1 MFLANLVYLCRLA
14 TPEPKLS
21 EWTVHMDE
29 KIGKLLQTLTSAPE
43 GRRAAKVEVALQ
55 AQREEEEK
63 VSDRFGTSNARRA
76 AAD

>member
-1 MFLANLVYLCRLA
+1 
-14 TPEPKLS
+14 
-21 EWTVHMDE
+21 MDE

-63 VSDRFGTSNARRA
+63 VSDRSGTSRQMPRRA
-76 AAD
+76 AVD

>member
-1 MFLANLVYLCRLA
+1 MAA
-14 TPEPKLS
+14 SEPKLS

-63 VSDRFGTSNARRA
+63 VRNRVGTSTNAKA
-76 AAD
+76 CCL